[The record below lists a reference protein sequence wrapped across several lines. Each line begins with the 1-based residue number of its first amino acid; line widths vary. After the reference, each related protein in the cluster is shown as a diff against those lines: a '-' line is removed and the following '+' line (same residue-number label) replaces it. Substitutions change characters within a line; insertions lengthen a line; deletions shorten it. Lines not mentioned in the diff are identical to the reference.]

1 MSVTPLVDLAAVI
14 NEEHALTYYAVMDAL
29 EHAILCGEALIE
41 AKKQVPD
48 GQWTK
53 WIEGN
58 LEMGSGAV
66 SRYVRIATYREHLL
80 AANDRPRSLNAAITY
95 LKAIEAPRLVSGSGR
110 KPTFDVDE
118 ARRLRELGVTYREI
132 GKMLGVSD
140 QAVQQQLKPDQRRRK
155 MRQNAADKSR
165 RRAEARVADQERVD
179 QEVANIGGDIAGAYI
194 LLRRCEVVFEKVIA
208 EVDMERGQA
217 LQPALQAVRRA
228 MDVVTNIFGVKRRKR
243 RAR

>member
-14 NEEHALTYYAVMDAL
+14 NEEHALTYYSVMDAL

-48 GQWTK
+48 GQWAK
-53 WIEGN
+53 WIEAN

-80 AANDRPRSLNAAITY
+80 AAEDRPRSLNAALTY
-95 LKAIEAPRLVSGSGR
+95 LKAIEAPRLVSATSKG
-110 KPTFDVDE
+110 PTFDVEE

-140 QAVQQQLKPDQRRRK
+140 QAVQQQLSPGAQRRKVQRDT
-155 MRQNAADKSR
+155 ADKAR
-165 RRAEARVADQERVD
+165 KRAKERIADQQRVD
-179 QEVANIGGDIAGAYI
+179 EEVANIGGDIAGAYI
-194 LLRRCEVVFEKVIA
+194 LLRRCEVIFEKVIA
-208 EVDMERGQA
+208 EADMERSQA
-217 LQPALQAVRRA
+217 MQPALQAVRRA
-228 MDVVTNIFGVKRRKR
+228 MDVITHIFGVRRMKR